1 MKNNIN
7 LLDDL
12 IEENTK
18 LLDELVEG
26 NNKLKAENEKYEKEI
41 KEIKIQIDE
50 IQQKIELN
58 SMLKDI
64 DINDLKMLTQ
74 NNAMVNNSINTLISK
89 WDKVHSKLEEIE
101 KKKEAQSED

>member
-1 MKNNIN
+1 M
-7 LLDDL
+7 
-12 IEENTK
+12 
-18 LLDELVEG
+18 
-26 NNKLKAENEKYEKEI
+26 YEKDI
-41 KEIKIQIDE
+41 KDIKIKIDE

-101 KKKEAQSED
+101 KKKEAQSEN